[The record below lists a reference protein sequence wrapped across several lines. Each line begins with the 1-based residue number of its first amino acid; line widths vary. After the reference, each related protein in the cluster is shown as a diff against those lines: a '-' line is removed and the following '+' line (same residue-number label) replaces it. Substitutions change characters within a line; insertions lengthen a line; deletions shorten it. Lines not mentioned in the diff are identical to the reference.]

1 MEGVDIPRI
10 DAIVMARPTLS
21 KLTFK
26 QMVSLRFID
35 DIYLLS
41 EERTSR
47 SDEEQGFPPKRGR
60 KTAL

>member
-26 QMVSLRFID
+26 QMVRLRFLD
-35 DIYLLS
+35 DIKSLK
-41 EERTSR
+41 
-47 SDEEQGFPPKRGR
+47 EEQI
-60 KTAL
+60 